1 MNILIH
7 GKVPTFVVSNRKG
20 VIDLILGTKEI
31 ANLICNWHV
40 SDETSLSDQRYIC
53 FQIGNILINQITYRN
68 PRRTNWESYKDDL
81 KGNLE
86 TLPRNMRTIK
96 DIDGSVDQLQRA
108 IISSYYRNC
117 PAKTT
122 RPPGMAPWWN
132 KKQSE
137 FRAKTKKLF
146 NMAKRTGQWDTY
158 KETLTC
164 YNKEISKA
172 KRSS

>member
-1 MNILIH
+1 
-7 GKVPTFVVSNRKG
+7 VVSNRKE
-20 VIDLILGTKEI
+20 VIDLTLGTKEI
-31 ANLICNWHV
+31 ANVVSNWHV
-40 SDETSLSDQRYIC
+40 SDETSLSDHRYIC
-53 FQIGNILINQITYRN
+53 FQIGNISINQVIYRN

-86 TLPRNMRTIK
+86 TLPRNIRTIK

-122 RPPGMAPWWN
+122 RLPGTAPEWN
-132 KKQSE
+132 KKLSE
-137 FRAKTKKLF
+137 LRAKTRKLF
-146 NMAKRTGQWDTY
+146 NIAKRTGQWDTY
-158 KETLTC
+158 KETLT
-164 YNKEISKA
+164 YYRKEISKA